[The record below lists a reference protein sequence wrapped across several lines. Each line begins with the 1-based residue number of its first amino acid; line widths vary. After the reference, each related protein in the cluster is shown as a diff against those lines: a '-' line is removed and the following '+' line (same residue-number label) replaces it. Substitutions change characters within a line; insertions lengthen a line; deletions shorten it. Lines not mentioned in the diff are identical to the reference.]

1 MIAGMTQMTL
11 AKKLGY
17 HNSTISHWE
26 KGDAVPSRKMKKH
39 IREFFGALN
48 PETEEA
54 PASTTEV
61 DVAPSPGN
69 GAPENGKPFMGIE
82 MVRLLTW
89 AVTADATEL
98 SAVNNLIRTLS

>member
-11 AKKLGY
+11 AKRLGY

-54 PASTTEV
+54 SIPVER

-69 GAPENGKPFMGIE
+69 GAPDRGDELR
-82 MVRLLTW
+82 RLFEW
-89 AVTADATEL
+89 AIVADTERL
-98 SAVNNLIRTLS
+98 NAVNTLITTLS